1 MEIQKK
7 IERSLLFIDKMQKM
21 ENPPPYAFSLL
32 QAARHNKTS
41 VLQAHLSS
49 VAGEKRL
56 AMVNSCDGNLRTPA
70 MFAAYY

>member
-41 VLQAHLSS
+41 VL
-49 VAGEKRL
+49 
-56 AMVNSCDGNLRTPA
+56 
-70 MFAAYY
+70 